1 MMTLLCKQKALYIKA
16 CVIANG
22 ITDSQGDTLQTT
34 DIKKI
39 FTSFNNQDNFE
50 LNHNNIPINEVSLI
64 ENYINATDEKIGNL
78 IVPKGSWLVVIRV
91 DNPEIKKLI
100 LNNEIQGISL
110 YNYVGEKCKA
120 NLNGTVRY
128 QDIIDKECVIPVF
141 ISFVEQGANGY
152 PLHVMDYETYIQKSK
167 KVKFMD
173 FKEFIDGL
181 KGLIKQAEEVEPVK
195 DEKEEE
201 PMTDEKEN
209 KKEDSTKEPV
219 TEKETDKKGSN
230 DKPVIEKEDKID
242 EKPVTENTEEKPME
256 KEPSI
261 KELMDRITALENKI
275 DEIYKEKILD
285 DADDIVEETIAPK
298 IVKSEKE
305 LNIREPVKVSNY
317 YEMTNRDPVTGKKI
331 RK

>member
-100 LNNEIQGISL
+100 LQNEIQGISL

-181 KGLIKQAEEVEPVK
+181 KGLIKQAEEVEPANDK
-195 DEKEEE
+195 KEE
-201 PMTDEKEN
+201 PVTDEKEN
-209 KKEDSTKEPV
+209 KKEDSTKE
-219 TEKETDKKGSN
+219 
-230 DKPVIEKEDKID
+230 PVIEKEDKID

-261 KELMDRITALENKI
+261 KELMDRITALETKI

-305 LNIREPVKVSNY
+305 LNIKEPVKVSNY

>member
-22 ITDSQGDTLQTT
+22 ITDSQGDTLETT

-120 NLNGTVRY
+120 NLQGTVRY

-181 KGLIKQAEEVEPVK
+181 KGLIKQAEEVEPVN
-195 DEKEEE
+195 DEKEE
-201 PMTDEKEN
+201 
-209 KKEDSTKEPV
+209 PV
-219 TEKETDKKGSN
+219 TDEKETDKKVSN
-230 DKPVIEKEDKID
+230 DEPVIEKECKTDEEPVIEKEDKID
-242 EKPVTENTEEKPME
+242 EKPVTENTEEPME
-256 KEPSI
+256 NEPSI
-261 KELMDRITALENKI
+261 KELMDRIVALENKI
-275 DEIYKEKILD
+275 DEIYKEEVID
-285 DADDIVEETIAPK
+285 DDNKTVEETIAPK

>member
-22 ITDSQGDTLQTT
+22 ITDSQGDTLETT

-78 IVPKGSWLVVIRV
+78 IVPRGSWLVVIRV

-100 LNNEIQGISL
+100 LQNEIQGISL

-181 KGLIKQAEEVEPVK
+181 KGLIKQAEEVEPA
-195 DEKEEE
+195 KE
-201 PMTDEKEN
+201 T
-209 KKEDSTKEPV
+209 EPV
-219 TEKETDKKGSN
+219 TDEKETDKKVSN
-230 DKPVIEKEDKID
+230 DEPVIEKECKTDKEPVIEKEDKID

-275 DEIYKEKILD
+275 DEIYKEKIID

>member
-22 ITDSQGDTLQTT
+22 ITDSQGDTLETT

-78 IVPKGSWLVVIRV
+78 IVPKGSWVIVIRV

-181 KGLIKQAEEVEPVK
+181 KGLIKQAEEVEPAN
-195 DEKEEE
+195 DEKEE

-209 KKEDSTKEPV
+209 KKEEVPPKE
-219 TEKETDKKGSN
+219 
-230 DKPVIEKEDKID
+230 PVIEKEDKIN
-242 EKPVTENTEEKPME
+242 EEPVTENTEEKPIE
-256 KEPSI
+256 NEPSI

-275 DEIYKEKILD
+275 DEIYKEEVID
-285 DADDIVEETIAPK
+285 DDNKTVEETIAPK

>member
-1 MMTLLCKQKALYIKA
+1 MFSTELFKT
-16 CVIANG
+16 VIANG
-22 ITDSQGDTLQTT
+22 ITDSQGDTLETT

-39 FTSFNNQDNFE
+39 FTSFNNQDSFE

-181 KGLIKQAEEVEPVK
+181 KGLIKQAEEVEPT
-195 DEKEEE
+195 KENTKETE
-201 PMTDEKEN
+201 PMTDEKET
-209 KKEDSTKEPV
+209 KKEDKPDE
-219 TEKETDKKGSN
+219 
-230 DKPVIEKEDKID
+230 KPVIEKEDKPG
-242 EKPVTENTEEKPME
+242 EEPVTENTEEPIE
-256 KEPSI
+256 NEPSI
-261 KELMDRITALENKI
+261 KYL
-275 DEIYKEKILD
+275 
-285 DADDIVEETIAPK
+285 
-298 IVKSEKE
+298 
-305 LNIREPVKVSNY
+305 LNVFY
-317 YEMTNRDPVTGKKI
+317 
-331 RK
+331 

>member
-22 ITDSQGDTLQTT
+22 ITDSQGDTLETT

-39 FTSFNNQDNFE
+39 FTSFNNQDSFE

-78 IVPKGSWLVVIRV
+78 IVPKGSWVIVIRV

-120 NLNGTVRY
+120 NLNGTIRY

-181 KGLIKQAEEVEPVK
+181 KGLIKQAEEVEPTKENSNETEPVS
-195 DEKEEE
+195 DEKETKKDDKPVIEKE
-201 PMTDEKEN
+201 CKTDE
-209 KKEDSTKEPV
+209 
-219 TEKETDKKGSN
+219 
-230 DKPVIEKEDKID
+230 KPVIEKEDKIS
-242 EKPVTENTEEKPME
+242 EKPVTENTEEPME
-256 KEPSI
+256 KEPSL

-275 DEIYKEKILD
+275 DEIYKEKIID
-285 DADDIVEETIAPK
+285 DADDIAEETIAPK

>member
-1 MMTLLCKQKALYIKA
+1 MTLLCKQKALYIKA

-22 ITDSQGDTLQTT
+22 ITDSQGDTLETT

-78 IVPKGSWLVVIRV
+78 IVPKGSWLIVIRV

-181 KGLIKQAEEVEPVK
+181 KGLIKQAEEVEPAN
-195 DEKEEE
+195 DKEEE
-201 PMTDEKEN
+201 PVTD
-209 KKEDSTKEPV
+209 
-219 TEKETDKKGSN
+219 EKETDKKVSN
-230 DKPVIEKEDKID
+230 DEPVIEKECKTDEEPVIEKAEEDKI
-242 EKPVTENTEEKPME
+242 EEPME

-275 DEIYKEKILD
+275 DEIYKEEVID
-285 DADDIVEETIAPK
+285 DDNKTVEETIAPK

>member
-78 IVPKGSWLVVIRV
+78 IVPSGSWLVVIRV

-181 KGLIKQAEEVEPVK
+181 KGLIKQAEEVEPAN
-195 DEKEEE
+195 D
-201 PMTDEKEN
+201 
-209 KKEDSTKEPV
+209 KKEEPV
-219 TEKETDKKGSN
+219 TDEKETDKKVST
-230 DKPVIEKEDKID
+230 DEPVIEKEDKIS
-242 EKPVTENTEEKPME
+242 EEPVTENTEEPME

-261 KELMDRITALENKI
+261 KELMDRIEALENKI
-275 DEIYKEKILD
+275 DEIYKEEVID
-285 DADDIVEETIAPK
+285 DDKIVEETIAPK

>member
-22 ITDSQGDTLQTT
+22 ITDSQGDTLETT

-78 IVPKGSWLVVIRV
+78 IVPRGSWLVVIRV

-141 ISFVEQGANGY
+141 ISFVEHGANGY

-181 KGLIKQAEEVEPVK
+181 KGLIKQAEEVEPT
-195 DEKEEE
+195 KENTKEPE
-201 PMTDEKEN
+201 PMTDEKET
-209 KKEDSTKEPV
+209 KKDDKPV
-219 TEKETDKKGSN
+219 IEKECKTDE
-230 DKPVIEKEDKID
+230 KPVIEKEDKID
-242 EKPVTENTEEKPME
+242 EKPVTENTEEPME
-256 KEPSI
+256 NEPSI

-275 DEIYKEKILD
+275 DEIYKEEVID
-285 DADDIVEETIAPK
+285 DDNKTTEETIAPK

>member
-1 MMTLLCKQKALYIKA
+1 MTLLCKQKALYIKA

-181 KGLIKQAEEVEPVK
+181 KGLIKQAEEVEPAN
-195 DEKEEE
+195 D
-201 PMTDEKEN
+201 
-209 KKEDSTKEPV
+209 KKEEPV
-219 TEKETDKKGSN
+219 TDEKETDKKVST
-230 DKPVIEKEDKID
+230 DEPVIEKEDKIS
-242 EKPVTENTEEKPME
+242 EEPVTENTEEPME

-261 KELMDRITALENKI
+261 KELMDRIEALENKI
-275 DEIYKEKILD
+275 DEIYKEEVID
-285 DADDIVEETIAPK
+285 DDKIVEETIAPK

>member
-22 ITDSQGDTLQTT
+22 ITDSQGDTLETT

-181 KGLIKQAEEVEPVK
+181 KGLIKQAEEVEPANDK
-195 DEKEEE
+195 KEE
-201 PMTDEKEN
+201 PITDEK
-209 KKEDSTKEPV
+209 KEPV
-219 TEKETDKKGSN
+219 TEEETDKKGSN
-230 DKPVIEKEDKID
+230 DKPFIEKEDKID
-242 EKPVTENTEEKPME
+242 EKPVTENTEEPME
-256 KEPSI
+256 NEPSI
-261 KELMDRITALENKI
+261 KELMDRIEALENKI
-275 DEIYKEKILD
+275 DEIYKEEVID
-285 DADDIVEETIAPK
+285 DDNKTTDETIAPK

>member
-22 ITDSQGDTLQTT
+22 ITDSQGDTLETT

-195 DEKEEE
+195 DEKEE
-201 PMTDEKEN
+201 PVTDEK
-209 KKEDSTKEPV
+209 KEPV
-219 TEKETDKKGSN
+219 TEEETDKKGST
-230 DKPVIEKEDKID
+230 KEPVIEKEDKID
-242 EKPVTENTEEKPME
+242 EKPVTENTEEPME
-256 KEPSI
+256 NEPSI

-275 DEIYKEKILD
+275 DEIYKEEVTDNDNKTT
-285 DADDIVEETIAPK
+285 EETIAPK

>member
-100 LNNEIQGISL
+100 LQNEIQGISL

-181 KGLIKQAEEVEPVK
+181 KGLIKQAEEVEPAN
-195 DEKEEE
+195 DKEEE
-201 PMTDEKEN
+201 PVTD
-209 KKEDSTKEPV
+209 
-219 TEKETDKKGSN
+219 EKETDKKVSN
-230 DKPVIEKEDKID
+230 DEPVIEKEDKIS
-242 EKPVTENTEEKPME
+242 EEPVTENTEEPME
-256 KEPSI
+256 NEPSI
-261 KELMDRITALENKI
+261 KELMDRLEALETKI
-275 DEIYKEKILD
+275 DEIYKEKIID
-285 DADDIVEETIAPK
+285 DADDIVEEPIAPK

>member
-78 IVPKGSWLVVIRV
+78 IVPRGSWLVVIRV

-181 KGLIKQAEEVEPVK
+181 KGLIKQAEEVEPANDK
-195 DEKEEE
+195 KEE
-201 PMTDEKEN
+201 PVTDEKEN
-209 KKEDSTKEPV
+209 KKEDSTKE
-219 TEKETDKKGSN
+219 
-230 DKPVIEKEDKID
+230 PVIEKEDKID
-242 EKPVTENTEEKPME
+242 EKPVTENTEEKPIE

-261 KELMDRITALENKI
+261 KELMDRITALETKI
-275 DEIYKEKILD
+275 DEIYKEKIID

>member
-22 ITDSQGDTLQTT
+22 ITDSQGDTLETT

-100 LNNEIQGISL
+100 LQNEIQGISL

-195 DEKEEE
+195 DEKEE
-201 PMTDEKEN
+201 PMTDEKETD
-209 KKEDSTKEPV
+209 KKVSTKEPV
-219 TEKETDKKGSN
+219 
-230 DKPVIEKEDKID
+230 IEKECKTDD
-242 EKPVTENTEEKPME
+242 EPTIEKAEEEPME

-275 DEIYKEKILD
+275 DEIYKKEVTD
-285 DADDIVEETIAPK
+285 DDDKIVEETIAPK

>member
-100 LNNEIQGISL
+100 LQNEIQGISL

-181 KGLIKQAEEVEPVK
+181 KGLIKQAEEVEPANDK
-195 DEKEEE
+195 KEE
-201 PMTDEKEN
+201 PVTDEKET
-209 KKEDSTKEPV
+209 KKDDKPV
-219 TEKETDKKGSN
+219 IEKECKTDEE
-230 DKPVIEKEDKID
+230 PVIEKEDKID
-242 EKPVTENTEEKPME
+242 DKPVTENTEEKPME
-256 KEPSI
+256 NEPSI

-275 DEIYKEKILD
+275 DEIYKEEVIDND
-285 DADDIVEETIAPK
+285 DKTTEETIAPK

>member
-78 IVPKGSWLVVIRV
+78 IVPRGSWLVVIRV

-195 DEKEEE
+195 DEKEE
-201 PMTDEKEN
+201 
-209 KKEDSTKEPV
+209 PV
-219 TEKETDKKGSN
+219 TDEKETDKKVSN
-230 DKPVIEKEDKID
+230 DEPVIEKECKTDEEPVIEKEDKID
-242 EKPVTENTEEKPME
+242 EKPVTENTEEPME
-256 KEPSI
+256 NEPSI

-275 DEIYKEKILD
+275 DEIYKEKIID

>member
-181 KGLIKQAEEVEPVK
+181 KGLIKQAEEVEPAN
-195 DEKEEE
+195 D
-201 PMTDEKEN
+201 
-209 KKEDSTKEPV
+209 KKEEPV
-219 TEKETDKKGSN
+219 TDEKETDKKVST
-230 DKPVIEKEDKID
+230 DEPVIEKEDKIS
-242 EKPVTENTEEKPME
+242 EEPVTENTEEKPME
-256 KEPSI
+256 NEPSI
-261 KELMDRITALENKI
+261 KELMDRIEALETKI
-275 DEIYKEKILD
+275 NEIYKEEVID
-285 DADDIVEETIAPK
+285 DDKIVEETIAPK

>member
-22 ITDSQGDTLQTT
+22 ITDSQGDTLETT

-78 IVPKGSWLVVIRV
+78 IVPRGSWLVVIRV

-181 KGLIKQAEEVEPVK
+181 KGLIKQAEEVEPT
-195 DEKEEE
+195 KENTKEPE
-201 PMTDEKEN
+201 PMTDEKET
-209 KKEDSTKEPV
+209 KKDDKPV
-219 TEKETDKKGSN
+219 IEKECKTDEE
-230 DKPVIEKEDKID
+230 PVIEKEDKID
-242 EKPVTENTEEKPME
+242 EKPVTENTEEPME
-256 KEPSI
+256 NEPSI

-275 DEIYKEKILD
+275 DEIYKEEVID
-285 DADDIVEETIAPK
+285 DDNKTTEETIAPK

>member
-22 ITDSQGDTLQTT
+22 ITDSQGDTLETT

-110 YNYVGEKCKA
+110 YNYVGERCKA

-195 DEKEEE
+195 DEKEE
-201 PMTDEKEN
+201 PVTDEKET
-209 KKEDSTKEPV
+209 KKEEVPTKE
-219 TEKETDKKGSN
+219 
-230 DKPVIEKEDKID
+230 PVIEKEDKID

-256 KEPSI
+256 NEPSI

-275 DEIYKEKILD
+275 DEIYKEEVIDND
-285 DADDIVEETIAPK
+285 DKTTDETIAPK

>member
-1 MMTLLCKQKALYIKA
+1 MTLLCKQKALYIKA

-100 LNNEIQGISL
+100 LQNEIQGISL

-181 KGLIKQAEEVEPVK
+181 KGLIKQAEEVEPTK
-195 DEKEEE
+195 DEKEE
-201 PMTDEKEN
+201 PVTDEKEN
-209 KKEDSTKEPV
+209 KKEEVSTKE
-219 TEKETDKKGSN
+219 
-230 DKPVIEKEDKID
+230 PVIEKEDKINN
-242 EKPVTENTEEKPME
+242 EPVTENTEEKPIE

-261 KELMDRITALENKI
+261 KELMDRITALETKI
-275 DEIYKEKILD
+275 DEIYKEKIID

>member
-22 ITDSQGDTLQTT
+22 ITDSQGDTLETT

-78 IVPKGSWLVVIRV
+78 IVPRGSWLVVIRV

-100 LNNEIQGISL
+100 LKNEIQGISL

-181 KGLIKQAEEVEPVK
+181 KGLIKQAEEVEPVN
-195 DEKEEE
+195 DNEEE
-201 PMTDEKEN
+201 PVTD
-209 KKEDSTKEPV
+209 
-219 TEKETDKKGSN
+219 EKETDKKVSN
-230 DKPVIEKEDKID
+230 DEPVIEKECKTD
-242 EKPVTENTEEKPME
+242 EEPVIEKAEEEEIKEPIEN
-256 KEPSI
+256 EPSI
-261 KELMDRITALENKI
+261 KELMDRIVALENKI
-275 DEIYKEKILD
+275 DEIYKEEVID
-285 DADDIVEETIAPK
+285 DEIVEETIAPK

>member
-78 IVPKGSWLVVIRV
+78 IVPSGSWLVVIRV

-181 KGLIKQAEEVEPVK
+181 KGLIKQAEEVEPAN
-195 DEKEEE
+195 D
-201 PMTDEKEN
+201 
-209 KKEDSTKEPV
+209 KKEEPV
-219 TEKETDKKGSN
+219 TDEKETDKKVST
-230 DKPVIEKEDKID
+230 DEPVIEKEDKIS
-242 EKPVTENTEEKPME
+242 EEPVTENTEEKPME
-256 KEPSI
+256 NEPSI
-261 KELMDRITALENKI
+261 KELMDRIEALETKI
-275 DEIYKEKILD
+275 NEIYKEEVID
-285 DADDIVEETIAPK
+285 DDKIVEETIAPK

>member
-39 FTSFNNQDNFE
+39 FTSFNNQDSFE

-195 DEKEEE
+195 DEKEE
-201 PMTDEKEN
+201 PMTDEKET
-209 KKEDSTKEPV
+209 KKEEVSTKE
-219 TEKETDKKGSN
+219 
-230 DKPVIEKEDKID
+230 PVIEKEDKIN
-242 EKPVTENTEEKPME
+242 EEPVTENTEEKPME
-256 KEPSI
+256 NEPSI

-275 DEIYKEKILD
+275 DEIYKKEVID
-285 DADDIVEETIAPK
+285 NDEETVEETIAPK

>member
-78 IVPKGSWLVVIRV
+78 IVPRGSWLVVIRV

-181 KGLIKQAEEVEPVK
+181 KGLIKQAEEVEPT
-195 DEKEEE
+195 KENTKEPE
-201 PMTDEKEN
+201 PMTDEKET
-209 KKEDSTKEPV
+209 KKDDKPV
-219 TEKETDKKGSN
+219 IEKECKTDE
-230 DKPVIEKEDKID
+230 KPVIEKEDKID
-242 EKPVTENTEEKPME
+242 EKPVTENTEEPME
-256 KEPSI
+256 NEPSI

-275 DEIYKEKILD
+275 DEIYKEEVID
-285 DADDIVEETIAPK
+285 DDNKTTEETIAPK

>member
-22 ITDSQGDTLQTT
+22 ITDSQGDTLETT

-78 IVPKGSWLVVIRV
+78 IVPRGSWLVVIRV

-181 KGLIKQAEEVEPVK
+181 KGLIKQAEEVEPAN
-195 DEKEEE
+195 D
-201 PMTDEKEN
+201 
-209 KKEDSTKEPV
+209 KKEEPV
-219 TEKETDKKGSN
+219 TDEKETDKKVSN
-230 DKPVIEKEDKID
+230 DEPVIEKECKTDKEPVIEKEDKID

-275 DEIYKEKILD
+275 DEIYKEKIID

>member
-78 IVPKGSWLVVIRV
+78 IVPRGSWLVVIRV

-100 LNNEIQGISL
+100 LQNEIQGISL

-181 KGLIKQAEEVEPVK
+181 KGLIKQAEEVEPAN
-195 DEKEEE
+195 D
-201 PMTDEKEN
+201 
-209 KKEDSTKEPV
+209 KKEEPV
-219 TEKETDKKGSN
+219 TDEKETDKKVSN
-230 DKPVIEKEDKID
+230 DEPVIEKEDKID
-242 EKPVTENTEEKPME
+242 NEPVTENTEEPME

-275 DEIYKEKILD
+275 DEIYKEKIID

>member
-22 ITDSQGDTLQTT
+22 ITDSQGDTLETT

-100 LNNEIQGISL
+100 LQNEIQGISL

-181 KGLIKQAEEVEPVK
+181 KGLIKQAEEVEPT
-195 DEKEEE
+195 KETE
-201 PMTDEKEN
+201 PVTDEKET
-209 KKEDSTKEPV
+209 KKDDKPV
-219 TEKETDKKGSN
+219 IEKECKTDKE
-230 DKPVIEKEDKID
+230 PVIEKEDKID
-242 EKPVTENTEEKPME
+242 NEPVTENTEEPME
-256 KEPSI
+256 NEPSI

-275 DEIYKEKILD
+275 DEIYKEEVSDND
-285 DADDIVEETIAPK
+285 DKTTEETIAPK

>member
-22 ITDSQGDTLQTT
+22 ITDSQGDTLQST

-78 IVPKGSWLVVIRV
+78 IVPRGSWLVVIRV

-181 KGLIKQAEEVEPVK
+181 KGLIKQAEEVEPAN
-195 DEKEEE
+195 DKEEE
-201 PMTDEKEN
+201 PVTD
-209 KKEDSTKEPV
+209 
-219 TEKETDKKGSN
+219 EKETDKKVSN
-230 DKPVIEKEDKID
+230 DEPVIEKEDKID
-242 EKPVTENTEEKPME
+242 EKPVTENTEEPME

-275 DEIYKEKILD
+275 DEIYKEEVIDKD
-285 DADDIVEETIAPK
+285 DDEIVEEPIAPK

>member
-22 ITDSQGDTLQTT
+22 ITDSQGDTLETT

-39 FTSFNNQDNFE
+39 FTSFNNQDSFE

-100 LNNEIQGISL
+100 LQNEIQGISL

-181 KGLIKQAEEVEPVK
+181 KGLIKQAEEVEPVNDK
-195 DEKEEE
+195 KEE
-201 PMTDEKEN
+201 PMTDEKET
-209 KKEDSTKEPV
+209 KKDDKPV
-219 TEKETDKKGSN
+219 IEKECKTDEE
-230 DKPVIEKEDKID
+230 PVIEKEDKID
-242 EKPVTENTEEKPME
+242 EKPVIENTEEPME
-256 KEPSI
+256 NEPTI

-275 DEIYKEKILD
+275 DEIYKEEVTD
-285 DADDIVEETIAPK
+285 DDKIVEETIAPK

>member
-1 MMTLLCKQKALYIKA
+1 MTLLCKQKALYIKA

-78 IVPKGSWLVVIRV
+78 IVPRGSWLVVIRV

-100 LNNEIQGISL
+100 LKNEIQGISL

-181 KGLIKQAEEVEPVK
+181 KGLIKQAEEVEPVN
-195 DEKEEE
+195 DNEEE
-201 PMTDEKEN
+201 PVTD
-209 KKEDSTKEPV
+209 
-219 TEKETDKKGSN
+219 EKETDKKVSN
-230 DKPVIEKEDKID
+230 DEPVIEKECKTD
-242 EKPVTENTEEKPME
+242 EEPVIEKAEEEEIKEPIEN
-256 KEPSI
+256 EPSI
-261 KELMDRITALENKI
+261 KELMDRIVALENKI
-275 DEIYKEKILD
+275 DEIYKEEVID
-285 DADDIVEETIAPK
+285 DEIVEETIAPK

>member
-22 ITDSQGDTLQTT
+22 ITDSQGDTLETT

-181 KGLIKQAEEVEPVK
+181 KGLIKQAEEVEPT
-195 DEKEEE
+195 KENTKETE
-201 PMTDEKEN
+201 PMTDEKET
-209 KKEDSTKEPV
+209 KKDDKPV
-219 TEKETDKKGSN
+219 IEKECKTDKE
-230 DKPVIEKEDKID
+230 PVIEKEDKID
-242 EKPVTENTEEKPME
+242 EKPVTENTEEPME

-261 KELMDRITALENKI
+261 KELIDRITALENKI
-275 DEIYKEKILD
+275 DEIYKEKIID

>member
-181 KGLIKQAEEVEPVK
+181 KGLIKQAEEVEPAN
-195 DEKEEE
+195 DKEEE
-201 PMTDEKEN
+201 PVTD
-209 KKEDSTKEPV
+209 
-219 TEKETDKKGSN
+219 EKETDKKVSN
-230 DKPVIEKEDKID
+230 NEPVIEKEDKID
-242 EKPVTENTEEKPME
+242 EKPVTENTEEPME
-256 KEPSI
+256 NEPSI

-275 DEIYKEKILD
+275 DEIYKEEVIDND
-285 DADDIVEETIAPK
+285 DKTTEETIAPK

>member
-181 KGLIKQAEEVEPVK
+181 KGLIKQAEEVEPAN
-195 DEKEEE
+195 D
-201 PMTDEKEN
+201 
-209 KKEDSTKEPV
+209 KKEEPV
-219 TEKETDKKGSN
+219 TADEKETDKKVST
-230 DKPVIEKEDKID
+230 DEPVIEKEDKIS
-242 EKPVTENTEEKPME
+242 EEPATENTEEPME
-256 KEPSI
+256 NEPSI
-261 KELMDRITALENKI
+261 KELMDRIEALETKI
-275 DEIYKEKILD
+275 DEIYKEEVID
-285 DADDIVEETIAPK
+285 DDKIVEETIAPK

>member
-141 ISFVEQGANGY
+141 ISFVEHGANGY

-181 KGLIKQAEEVEPVK
+181 KGLIKQAEEVEPT
-195 DEKEEE
+195 KENTKEPE
-201 PMTDEKEN
+201 PMTDEKET
-209 KKEDSTKEPV
+209 KKDDKPV
-219 TEKETDKKGSN
+219 IEKECKTDE
-230 DKPVIEKEDKID
+230 KPVIEKEDKID
-242 EKPVTENTEEKPME
+242 EKPVTENTEEPME

-275 DEIYKEKILD
+275 DEIYKEEVID
-285 DADDIVEETIAPK
+285 DDNKTTEETIAPK

>member
-22 ITDSQGDTLQTT
+22 ITDSQGDTLETT

-78 IVPKGSWLVVIRV
+78 TVPTGSWLVVIRV

-195 DEKEEE
+195 DEKEE
-201 PMTDEKEN
+201 PMTDEKET
-209 KKEDSTKEPV
+209 KKEEVSTKE
-219 TEKETDKKGSN
+219 
-230 DKPVIEKEDKID
+230 PVIEKEDKID

-275 DEIYKEKILD
+275 DEIYKEEVID
-285 DADDIVEETIAPK
+285 DDNKTTDETIAPK

>member
-1 MMTLLCKQKALYIKA
+1 MTLLCKQKALYIKA

-22 ITDSQGDTLQTT
+22 ITDSQGDTLETT

-39 FTSFNNQDNFE
+39 FTSFNNQDSFE

-78 IVPKGSWLVVIRV
+78 IVPKGSWVIVIRV

-120 NLNGTVRY
+120 NLNGTIRY

-141 ISFVEQGANGY
+141 ISFVEHGANGY

-181 KGLIKQAEEVEPVK
+181 KGLIKQAEEVEPVN
-195 DEKEEE
+195 DKEEE
-201 PMTDEKEN
+201 PMTDEKETD
-209 KKEDSTKEPV
+209 KKVSTKE
-219 TEKETDKKGSN
+219 
-230 DKPVIEKEDKID
+230 PVIEKEDKID
-242 EKPVTENTEEKPME
+242 G
-256 KEPSI
+256 
-261 KELMDRITALENKI
+261 ITALENKI
-275 DEIYKEKILD
+275 DEIYKEKIID
-285 DADDIVEETIAPK
+285 DADDIAEETIAPK

>member
-22 ITDSQGDTLQTT
+22 ITDSQGDTLETT

-195 DEKEEE
+195 DEKEE
-201 PMTDEKEN
+201 
-209 KKEDSTKEPV
+209 PV
-219 TEKETDKKGSN
+219 TDEKETDKKVSN
-230 DKPVIEKEDKID
+230 DEPVIEKECKTYEEPVIEKEDKID
-242 EKPVTENTEEKPME
+242 EKPVTENTKEPME
-256 KEPSI
+256 NEPSI
-261 KELMDRITALENKI
+261 KELMDRIVALETKI
-275 DEIYKEKILD
+275 DEIYKEEVID
-285 DADDIVEETIAPK
+285 DDNKTVEETIAPK

>member
-181 KGLIKQAEEVEPVK
+181 KGLIKQAEEVEPANDKKEEPVT
-195 DEKEEE
+195 DEKEE
-201 PMTDEKEN
+201 
-209 KKEDSTKEPV
+209 PV
-219 TEKETDKKGSN
+219 TADEKETDKKVST
-230 DKPVIEKEDKID
+230 DEPVIEKEDKIS
-242 EKPVTENTEEKPME
+242 EEPVTENTEEKPME
-256 KEPSI
+256 NEPSI
-261 KELMDRITALENKI
+261 KELMDRIEALETKI
-275 DEIYKEKILD
+275 DEIYKEEVID
-285 DADDIVEETIAPK
+285 DDKIVEETIAPK

>member
-22 ITDSQGDTLQTT
+22 ITDSQGDTLETT

-78 IVPKGSWLVVIRV
+78 IVPRGSWLVVIRV

-100 LNNEIQGISL
+100 LQNEIQGISL

-181 KGLIKQAEEVEPVK
+181 KGLIKQAEEVEPAN
-195 DEKEEE
+195 D
-201 PMTDEKEN
+201 
-209 KKEDSTKEPV
+209 KKEEPV
-219 TEKETDKKGSN
+219 TDEKETDKKVSN
-230 DKPVIEKEDKID
+230 DEPVIEKECKTDEEPVIEKEDKI
-242 EKPVTENTEEKPME
+242 EKPVTENTEEPME
-256 KEPSI
+256 NEPSI

-275 DEIYKEKILD
+275 DEIYKEEVIDKD
-285 DADDIVEETIAPK
+285 DDEIVEETIAPK